1 MNGNDVNIRK
11 LCNTLE
17 RMHDECKRTKD
28 CSKCLMDGIK
38 CDAFGDI
45 PERWD
50 ISEVLEDILE
60 AYVRI
65 EFTDVK
71 NGKLVSD

>member
-1 MNGNDVNIRK
+1 
-11 LCNTLE
+11 
-17 RMHDECKRTKD
+17 
-28 CSKCLMDGIK
+28 MDGIK

-50 ISEVLEDILE
+50 ISEVLEGILE